1 MMVYIYIYTYIY
13 INGFAMD
20 TIGKNIF
27 MSEKTNFEKIMKIA
41 NGRLHV

>member
-1 MMVYIYIYTYIY
+1 
-13 INGFAMD
+13 MD
-20 TIGKNIF
+20 TIGKRIF